1 MSPPLYAMV
10 GGSAPT
16 VSTNRRVD
24 SGRRPVAR
32 QTRTPRACAAV
43 IARTT
48 PGGTTLSPATSVP
61 SMSSTRSRYG
71 GGSGK
76 GQRHLGPAA
85 GAPVARFHELGRPQA
100 VLGRHGRRRSAENG
114 VEELAILQPVP
125 PLLLHGELEEVPGRD
140 LAPDPGAHAHPFHP
154 LRHDG
159 LVGAEELDPLER
171 EDPGRVRARVK
182 GHERAGGAPE
192 DGRKPVRLLIGG
204 GPGAAEDRGD
214 LPQEE
219 PAHIEEV
226 NRGLVQ
232 EPSGQ
237 RGGAHPRGRLQLPPV
252 HLHVR
257 HRRPELLRRDQ
268 RAHERVRGR
277 PPAVEPQLVEARAP
291 RCGRGDLPRAFERG
305 RHRLLAEDVDARAEG
320 GDHRVHVVRVR
331 RGHVDGLRPLV
342 RQRARVGKRGGAHL
356 AGEALRRL
364 RADVRDADQG
374 RALVAAEV
382 ARVDPADVSGAE
394 DADLDRHRVYAFSRT
409 APNVS
414 AEMTYRRAAS
424 SRTTGTSAEITPTAA
439 IWFQMI
445 SNSVTK
451 LQTAIENV
459 CERGVAVRIS
469 AYRNSLQLSAKVI
482 TAAASR
488 PGDSI
493 GRRIWKNARHR
504 PAPSTS
510 AASSTSCGTSAR

>member
-16 VSTNRRVD
+16 VSTNRLVD

-61 SMSSTRSRYG
+61 SMSNTRSRYG
-71 GGSGK
+71 IGSGK
-76 GQRHLGPAA
+76 GQRDLGPAA
-85 GAPVARFHELGRPQA
+85 GAPVAGFDELGRPQA
-100 VLGRHGRRRSAENG
+100 VLGRHGRRRAAENG
-114 VEELAILQPVP
+114 VEEHPILQPVP
-125 PLLLHGELEEVPGRD
+125 PLLLHRELEEVPGRD
-140 LAPDPGAHAHPFHP
+140 LAPEPGAHAHPFHL

-159 LVGAEELDPLER
+159 LVGAEELDSLER
-171 EDPGRVRARVK
+171 EDPGRVRAGVE
-182 GHERAGGAPE
+182 GHERAGGAPQ

-204 GPGAAEDRGD
+204 GAGAAEDRGD

-226 NRGLVQ
+226 NCGFIQ

-237 RGGAHPRGRLQLPPV
+237 RGRAHPRGRLQLPPV

-257 HRRPELLRRDQ
+257 HRRPELPRRDQ

-277 PPAVEPQLVEARAP
+277 PGL
-291 RCGRGDLPRAFERG
+291 CGGPLG
-305 RHRLLAEDVDARAEG
+305 RLG
-320 GDHRVHVVRVR
+320 
-331 RGHVDGLRPLV
+331 
-342 RQRARVGKRGGAHL
+342 
-356 AGEALRRL
+356 
-364 RADVRDADQG
+364 ADVGDADQG
-374 RALVAAEV
+374 RALVAAQV

-469 AYRNSLQLSAKVI
+469 A
-482 TAAASR
+482 
-488 PGDSI
+488 
-493 GRRIWKNARHR
+493 
-504 PAPSTS
+504 
-510 AASSTSCGTSAR
+510 